1 MSKLY
6 RRREFLQ
13 QLLALT
19 LAGVGAG
26 ACGGSKPP
34 TPDLA
39 PDPTPEPERV
49 APASPKPQQ
58 GPAATTAHVPAA
70 PDAAATAAGNTQS
83 PAPEPSAAA
92 VAATTAPLPDLAVAR
107 GAGADPGE
115 LTRRAIAALGG
126 IERFVMSGASVILK
140 PNICNAYHGPEY
152 ASTTNPEVVAAVVA
166 LCMGAGARRVQVM
179 DSPFG
184 GTPQNAYASSG
195 IADAVKAA
203 GGEMVVM
210 SRLGYRQLAIP
221 GGRKIKQWDVYG
233 DAIDADVLINMPV
246 AKSHGATR
254 LTLGMK
260 NLMGIIQ
267 DRGGFHSRG
276 LDQCIADL
284 STVVRPQLTVVDAVR
299 ILLRNGPTGG
309 NLDDVKRADTVIASA
324 DVVAADAYAATLF
337 GMTGADIGYVRLG
350 AEMGIGRM
358 DLGAMNVA
366 EIAV

>member
-1 MSKLY
+1 MRCHDTPARAVRQKAP
-6 RRREFLQ
+6 R
-13 QLLALT
+13 ALFHDS
-19 LAGVGAG
+19 GQMRYHY
-26 ACGGSKPP
+26 ACQ
-34 TPDLA
+34 PDR
-39 PDPTPEPERV
+39 T
-49 APASPKPQQ
+49 APASPRSQQ
-58 GPAATTAHVPAA
+58 PSPATATNAPAV
-70 PDAAATAAGNTQS
+70 PDAVATS
-83 PAPEPSAAA
+83 PVSTESATGARPAAA
-92 VAATTAPLPDLAVAR
+92 VEPTTAPLPDLAVAR

-115 LTRRAIAALGG
+115 LTRRAIATLGG
-126 IERFVMSGASVILK
+126 IERFVMPGASVILK

-152 ASTTNPEVVAAVVA
+152 ASTTNPQVVAAVVA
-166 LCMGAGARRVQVM
+166 LCLGAGAKRVRVM

-184 GTPQNAYASSG
+184 GTAQKAYVSSG

-210 SRLGYRQLAIP
+210 SQLGYRQLAIP
-221 GGRKIKQWDVYG
+221 GGRKLKQWDVYG
-233 DAIDADVLINMPV
+233 DAIDADVLINMPI
-246 AKSHGATR
+246 AKSHGGTR

-260 NLMGIIQ
+260 NLMGLIE

-284 STVVRPQLTVVDAVR
+284 NTVVRPQLTVVDAVR

-309 NLDDVKRADTVIASA
+309 NLDDVQQTDTVIASA

-337 GMTGADIGYVRLG
+337 GMTGADIGYIQLG

-358 DLGAMNVA
+358 DLGAMSVA